1 MTFGIL
7 CNKNIKPYHNFYGNL
22 NSWKSHVP
30 NVLIF
35 LQASREM
42 LTSFSRDFLSGEG
55 DIVKHLAYLGYKVV
69 HQQVPLD
76 EFDYAVTN
84 IAMDLRCGV
93 RLW

>member
-1 MTFGIL
+1 
-7 CNKNIKPYHNFYGNL
+7 
-22 NSWKSHVP
+22 
-30 NVLIF
+30 
-35 LQASREM
+35 M

-55 DIVKHLAYLGYKVV
+55 DIVKHLAYLSYKVV

>member
-1 MTFGIL
+1 MTQL
-7 CNKNIKPYHNFYGNL
+7 
-22 NSWKSHVP
+22 S
-30 NVLIF
+30 IF
-35 LQASREM
+35 QTSKDI

-69 HQQVPLD
+69 QQQVPLD

-84 IAMDLRCGV
+84 IASDLRCGV

>member
-7 CNKNIKPYHNFYGNL
+7 CNKNIEPYHNFYCNL
-22 NSWKSHVP
+22 NSRKSHVP

-35 LQASREM
+35 LQTSREM